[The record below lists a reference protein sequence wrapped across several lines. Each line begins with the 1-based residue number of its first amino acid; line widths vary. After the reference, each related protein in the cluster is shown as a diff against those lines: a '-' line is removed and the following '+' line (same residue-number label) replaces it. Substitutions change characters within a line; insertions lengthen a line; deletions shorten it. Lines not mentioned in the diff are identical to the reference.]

1 MRFSDRNV
9 ILTGAS
15 KGIGRAIARGLI
27 AEGAN
32 VALIARTKPALE
44 ELVEEA
50 KSKGCRAYAIP
61 ADVSDANQIKQAV
74 DRARQELKVIHGLVN
89 SAGILDNEGIA
100 NHSEEVWNRT
110 FAINLFSYFY
120 TTRAVIGQMFERRH
134 GHILNIASTSGK
146 MSIGPNRAAYVASK
160 HALLGFTREVAIE
173 AAPHNVTVNAICPGF
188 VLTDM
193 VEDSM
198 RLFAR
203 DFGKTK
209 EETRKIFL
217 DKMPTKRFIT
227 PEEVV
232 PLALFLLSDDVGA
245 IMGQTINVDGAFC
258 PL

>member
-1 MRFSDRNV
+1 
-9 ILTGAS
+9 
-15 KGIGRAIARGLI
+15 
-27 AEGAN
+27 
-32 VALIARTKPALE
+32 
-44 ELVEEA
+44 
-50 KSKGCRAYAIP
+50 
-61 ADVSDANQIKQAV
+61 
-74 DRARQELKVIHGLVN
+74 
-89 SAGILDNEGIA
+89 
-100 NHSEEVWNRT
+100 
-110 FAINLFSYFY
+110 
-120 TTRAVIGQMFERRH
+120 
-134 GHILNIASTSGK
+134 

>member
-1 MRFSDRNV
+1 MRFADKNV

-15 KGIGRAIARGLI
+15 KGIGRAIAKGLI

-32 VALIARTKPALE
+32 VALIARTKSALE

-50 KSKGCRAYAIP
+50 KSKGTRAYAIP

-74 DRARQELKVIHGLVN
+74 ERARQELKVIHGLVN

-110 FAINLFSYFY
+110 FAINVFSYFY
-120 TTRAVIGQMFERRH
+120 TTRAVIGEMFQRRH

-146 MSIGPNRAAYVASK
+146 MAIGPNRAAYVASK
-160 HALLGFTREVAIE
+160 HALMGFTREVAIE

-188 VLTDM
+188 VITDM
-193 VEDSM
+193 VEGSM

-203 DFGKTK
+203 DFGKSV
-209 EETRKIFL
+209 EETRKIFV

>member
-1 MRFSDRNV
+1 MRFANKNL

-15 KGIGRAIARGLI
+15 KGIGRAIAKGVI
-27 AEGAN
+27 AEGGN
-32 VALIARTKPALE
+32 VVLIARTKSALE

-50 KSKGCRAYAIP
+50 KSKGSRAVAIP
-61 ADVSDANQIKQAV
+61 TDVSDANQIKQAME
-74 DRARQELKVIHGLVN
+74 RARKELKVVHGLLN
-89 SAGILDNEGIA
+89 STGILDNEGIA

-110 FAINLFSYFY
+110 FAINVFSYFY
-120 TTRAVIGQMFERRH
+120 TTRAVIGEMFERRY
-134 GHILNIASTSGK
+134 GHILNIISTSGK
-146 MSIGPNRAAYVASK
+146 MAIGPNRAAYVASK
-160 HALLGFTREVAIE
+160 HALMGFTREVALE
-173 AAPHNVTVNAICPGF
+173 AAPYNVTVNGICPGF

-203 DFGKTK
+203 DFGKTI
-209 EETRKIFL
+209 EETRKFFV
-217 DKMPTKRFIT
+217 DKMPTKRFIA

-232 PLALFLLSDDVGA
+232 PLALFLLSDDAGA